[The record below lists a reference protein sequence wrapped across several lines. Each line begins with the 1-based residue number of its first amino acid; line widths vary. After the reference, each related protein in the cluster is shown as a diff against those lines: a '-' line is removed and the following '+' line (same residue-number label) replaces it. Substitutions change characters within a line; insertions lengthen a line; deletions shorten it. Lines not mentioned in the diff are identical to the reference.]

1 MKKTILGKII
11 LTLALTAVY
20 GWGCG
25 NPTVQKDTQLPSG
38 LSGPKVLVA
47 ANLSADDLTKK
58 INLASGSVVV
68 LKQEYS
74 GQGLEMAKAL
84 GIGGKE
90 AKREVVIKRFAPGQ
104 LAEVEWKLTYKAADG
119 SNQQHVG
126 ALTGADLLSSRE
138 MYLPALWPDGVNNSY
153 GLGLLWLSAES
164 YENLTK
170 SGFGTFDFG
179 LTNRTMIDY
188 ASTTVGL
195 QAALNKL
202 QTSISDISAKTEVS
216 LSRAATSTTE
226 WPLKVNGTDAKVK
239 VYTAK
244 NWFGE
249 AVFLANQQYPLVLK
263 IKMNELPDGSKLN
276 GLLDYEVTELRDLQE

>member
-1 MKKTILGKII
+1 MKTTILGKFI
-11 LTLALTAVY
+11 LTLALMAVY

-25 NPTVQKDTQLPSG
+25 NPTEQKVTQLPSG
-38 LSGPKVLVA
+38 LSGPKVMDA

-58 INLASGSVVV
+58 INLMPGSVVV
-68 LKQEYS
+68 IKQNYS
-74 GQGLEMAKAL
+74 GQGVEMAKAL

-90 AKREVVIKRFAPGQ
+90 AQREVVIKRFAPGQ
-104 LAEVEWKLTYKAADG
+104 LAEVEWKLTFKGSDG

-126 ALTGADLLSSRE
+126 ALAGADLLSSRE
-138 MYLPALWPDGVNNSY
+138 MYLPALWPDGVKNAY
-153 GLGLLWLSAES
+153 GMGLLWLSAES

-179 LTNRTMIDY
+179 LTDRTMIDY
-188 ASTTVGL
+188 ASTTTGL
-195 QAALNKL
+195 KAGLEKL
-202 QTSISDISAKTEVS
+202 QISISDVSAKIEVS

-263 IKMNELPDGSKLN
+263 VKMNELPGGSKLN